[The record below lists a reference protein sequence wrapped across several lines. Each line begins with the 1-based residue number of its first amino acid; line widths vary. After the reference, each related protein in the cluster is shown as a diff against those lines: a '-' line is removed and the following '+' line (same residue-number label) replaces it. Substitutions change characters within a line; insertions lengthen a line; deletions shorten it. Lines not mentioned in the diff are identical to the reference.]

1 MPKRTEND
9 VSLRDKIR
17 LMGKQNIFG
26 VTKLHRVG
34 GSYVLPIPKI
44 WVDLHCT
51 SIDGDYYLRLE
62 VEGGKLLLSPLELED
77 IDALQVRRKE

>member
-1 MPKRTEND
+1 MKKSEND
-9 VSLRDKIR
+9 MSLRDKIR
-17 LMGKQNIFG
+17 LMSEQNIFG
-26 VTKLHRVG
+26 VTKLHRFG

-77 IDALQVRRKE
+77 IDALRVRRKE